1 MKKLFFILI
10 MLLMS
15 ASVFSQSNNGVRSL
29 RVENH
34 TSCRQYYTVVGGDL
48 CNCTDPERINYAS
61 NMIVINPGQMHFY
74 ADTTTLGNTFPP
86 SPAGFIYLARIVD
99 TPYYCPPFDG
109 GTVGQPGCGGNS
121 SVTYTSKH
129 PDCTACGV
137 TTATWYP
144 ADCEG
149 MAKLVFTP

>member
-1 MKKLFFILI
+1 MKKLFFTLVL
-10 MLLMS
+10 MLMS
-15 ASVFSQSNNGVRSL
+15 ASAFSQFNGVRSL

-34 TSCRQYYTVVGGDL
+34 TSCRQYYTVIGGDL
-48 CNCTDPERINYAS
+48 CNCTDPKKINYAS

-74 ADTTTLGNTFPP
+74 PNTTTLGGTFQV
-86 SPAGFIYLARIVD
+86 SSAMFIYLARMVD

-109 GTVGQPGCGGNS
+109 GTAGQPGCGGS
-121 SVTYTSKH
+121 STATYTSKNA
-129 PDCTACGV
+129 DCSACGI

-149 MAKLVFTP
+149 MARLVFTP

>member
-1 MKKLFFILI
+1 

-15 ASVFSQSNNGVRSL
+15 ASAFSQSNAVRRL
-29 RVENH
+29 VVENH
-34 TSCRQYYTVVGGDL
+34 TSCTQYYTILGSDF
-48 CNCTDPERINYAS
+48 CNCTDPEQHHFAS
-61 NMIVINPGQMHFY
+61 SMIAIPPGGTHFY
-74 ADTTTLGNTFPP
+74 LNTTTLGGTFPP
-86 SPAGFIYLARIVD
+86 YPVYMYLARIVH
-99 TPYYCPPFDG
+99 TPYYCLPFDG